1 MNDFHGGL
9 TSPDIYPSG
18 NMNQGYFGTGRGAWS
33 NVGDPR
39 IISGTFGS
47 RNWAAKMADITDGP
61 SNTIAFGEVRKNCG
75 EKAWFGIFFGDRDRG
90 GTMVPINF
98 PMYCRGESGVAN
110 LAGPQ
115 CRHNNGPASG
125 GFRSRHP
132 GGAQLVMCDGHARFI
147 SEDIDYD
154 VYQRL
159 GDRRDNLVVP
169 EF

>member
-1 MNDFHGGL
+1 
-9 TSPDIYPSG
+9 
-18 NMNQGYFGTGRGAWS
+18 
-33 NVGDPR
+33 
-39 IISGTFGS
+39 
-47 RNWAAKMADITDGP
+47 MADITDGP
-61 SNTIAFGEVRKNCG
+61 SNTIAFGEVRQNCG
-75 EKAWFGIFFGDRDRG
+75 EKAWNGIFYGDRDRG

-98 PMYCRGESGVAN
+98 PMYCRGEPGVAN
-110 LAGPQ
+110 ISDSQ
-115 CRHNNGPASG
+115 CRHNVAIGNS

-132 GGAQLVMCDGHARFI
+132 GGAQFVMCDGHARFI